1 MADQEKTFKSVED
14 AKNARNITPT
24 KKPIKT
30 VTESNLS
37 KNEKENLKSKTPN
50 QQNLESTNFG
60 QLSSLIQAIKKL
72 SIPADGG
79 AKDLSSLMSFIKN
92 FEFATKDFDGK
103 NPLRNISSVV
113 DNLKLISTKL
123 KTINEVEGDGI
134 PITKDGLFNTWDILR
149 NVLLGKQGVV
159 DSITEINKKGINKE
173 TLDVFVNGIMDFVTL
188 GGVISKEFKELD
200 QDGLTRFS

>member
-134 PITKDGLFNTWDILR
+134 PVTKDGLFNTWVILR